1 MEKALWV
8 VRDKI
13 TSPGAIDDLM
23 ADATTR
29 GIHDVVAQVRGRGDA
44 YFGSTLE
51 PQAEALE
58 DPAFDP
64 LGHLVRA
71 GAAVGVRVHAWA
83 NVFFVWSSPSGAL
96 PRSSEHL
103 VRKHPAWLLPPDR
116 GGLPPHPLT
125 LSGEMGARTD
135 RPSTFDRG
143 GLPPHP
149 LTLSGEMGAR
159 TDRPATLSYL
169 DPVGGSDWEG
179 IYTDPRNTEAREHT
193 LAVFTDI
200 VARYRVEGFHYDY
213 VRYPQAA
220 YASSPDDHTAVTAL
234 VREGATRLRSARPG
248 IVISAAVFPDPDA
261 ARDRVLQRWP
271 DWAREGWIDL
281 LCPMAYRKDTSSVR
295 ALLTRARK
303 AAPRTRMW
311 GGLMAYAGERR
322 LIRDQVRAAKDAGCD
337 GAILFAYEPT
347 QRDLLDVFAAS

>member
-1 MEKALWV
+1 
-8 VRDKI
+8 
-13 TSPGAIDDLM
+13 
-23 ADATTR
+23 
-29 GIHDVVAQVRGRGDA
+29 
-44 YFGSTLE
+44 
-51 PQAEALE
+51 
-58 DPAFDP
+58 
-64 LGHLVRA
+64 
-71 GAAVGVRVHAWA
+71 
-83 NVFFVWSSPSGAL
+83 
-96 PRSSEHL
+96 
-103 VRKHPAWLLPPDR
+103 
-116 GGLPPHPLT
+116 
-125 LSGEMGARTD
+125 MGARTD
-135 RPSTFDRG
+135 RPTTFDRG

-159 TDRPATLSYL
+159 TDRPATLSCL

-179 IYTDPRNTEAREHT
+179 IYTDPTNTEAREHT

-322 LIRDQVRAAKDAGCD
+322 LIRDHVRAAKDAGCD